1 MEVARLSRVGWGM
14 ASELKQSTAGNLPG
28 ELSSFVGRGRE
39 LAEVKRLLSSAHVIT
54 LTGPGGIGKSRLALR
69 AARRLGR
76 HFPDGVWWVE
86 LAELDDPDLLPYA
99 LARAM
104 RVQERL
110 GDAIDEALM
119 AHLRERR
126 LLLVLDNCEHLLGAC
141 RQLVASVVSQCE
153 RARVLCTSRE
163 RLEAPGEAVV
173 VLSALDVPANGERLP
188 VAALADVEALKLLVD
203 RAVAVAPD
211 FALTDENCRA
221 ASEICR
227 GLDGLPLAIELAAV
241 RLASM
246 TADDLRERLGDR
258 LRLLAAA
265 HGTGPDRSQTL
276 RATVDWSHELLSE
289 EEQILWRRLSV
300 FAGGF
305 GLEAAEDVCSG
316 AGLERA
322 RIVDLVASLV
332 SKSILTMAQGG
343 RRGRY
348 RLLETLRL
356 YGAQRLAE
364 AGEEVELARRH
375 AAWYAERFSGGERP
389 WWATPQQ
396 AETFER
402 LDVEWANV
410 EAALDFFTR
419 SPPDAEIG
427 LSLAADLWLYWM
439 VRGRYR
445 AGARRLEALLAI
457 EATPSPT
464 RAMALWAF
472 GFLSQATANYA
483 RALSALEEARLVCD
497 QTGGDRELAYVMYG
511 LGLVHLRLGDI
522 ELASDLVAQSVARM
536 EQRGDAFGRSMGLFG
551 LASAAVTAGRLD
563 DARRLAEDALRAG
576 ERVGDQLIRGL
587 LNGLLGTVEWQLGD
601 VAKAEARLKEAV
613 QIQDLIGHRWGLV
626 ISLEG
631 LAWVAASS
639 DRLERAA
646 LLLGA
651 GAALTDELGTSLF
664 PHAQAHHDACE
675 ATACAR
681 LGEASYR
688 SSWERGHALGREQVV
703 AAALEDALPGDPH
716 APTAAAA
723 DDAGELSARELEV
736 ARHVANGLTNP
747 AIAAELFV
755 SVATVKTH
763 VSHILGKLGLD
774 SRVQLASWVADH
786 DTGPPAQDRP

>member
-1 MEVARLSRVGWGM
+1 M
-14 ASELKQSTAGNLPG
+14 ATGLKHSTAGNLPG

-39 LAEVKRLLSSAHVIT
+39 LAEVKRLLPSARVIT

-126 LLLVLDNCEHLLGAC
+126 LLLVLDNCEHLLDAC

-153 RARVLCTSRE
+153 RARFLCTSRE
-163 RLEAPGEAVV
+163 RLEAPGEALV

-246 TADDLRERLGDR
+246 TADDLRERLDDR

-300 FAGGF
+300 FAGSF
-305 GLEAAEDVCSG
+305 SLEAAEDVCSG

-332 SKSILTMAQGG
+332 GKSILTMAQGG

-364 AGEEVELARRH
+364 AGEEVGLARRH

-427 LSLAADLWLYWM
+427 LRLAADLWPYWM
-439 VRGRYR
+439 LRGRYR
-445 AGARRLEALLAI
+445 AGSRRLEGLLAI
-457 EATPSPT
+457 EPTPTPT
-464 RAMALWAF
+464 RAMALSAL
-472 GFLSQATANYA
+472 GYLAQATGDYA

-497 QTGGDRELAYVMYG
+497 EAGGDRELAYVLDG
-511 LGLVHLRLGDI
+511 LAQVHLRLGNA
-522 ELASDLVAQSVARM
+522 ELAGDLAAQGRELMLRVD
-536 EQRGDAFGRSMGLFG
+536 DAFGLSVGLYFH
-551 LASAAVTAGRLD
+551 ATAAATAGRLA
-563 DARRLAEDALRAG
+563 DARRLADDALQASERAG
-576 ERVGDQLIRGL
+576 DMMIRGISS
-587 LNGLLGTVEWQLGD
+587 GLLGAVEWQLGD
-601 VAKAEARLKEAV
+601 TPAAETRLKEAV
-613 QIQDLIGHRWGLV
+613 RIQHQIGHRWGMLT
-626 ISLEG
+626 SLEG
-631 LAWVAASS
+631 LAWVAGSGGQ
-639 DRLERAA
+639 LERAA

-651 GAALTDELGTSLF
+651 GAALCQELGIALY
-664 PHAQAHHDACE
+664 PYGQAHHDACE
-675 ATACAR
+675 AAVRAG

-688 SSWERGHALGREQVV
+688 SCWERGHALDREQVV
-703 AAALEDALPGDPH
+703 AAALEDAPADQH
-716 APTAAAA
+716 APAAPAA
-723 DDAGELSARELEV
+723 RDADELSDRELEV
-736 ARHVANGLTNP
+736 ARLVASGLSNP
-747 AIAAELFV
+747 AIAADLFV

-763 VSHILGKLGLD
+763 VSHILRKLGLD
-774 SRVQLASWVADH
+774 SRVQLANWVAAH
-786 DTGPPAQDRP
+786 DPGPRTPADQ

>member
-1 MEVARLSRVGWGM
+1 M
-14 ASELKQSTAGNLPG
+14 ASELKHSTAGNLPG

-76 HFPDGVWWVE
+76 HFPDGVSWVE

-104 RVQERL
+104 RVQERR

-246 TADDLRERLGDR
+246 TADDLRERLDDR

-300 FAGGF
+300 FAGSF
-305 GLEAAEDVCSG
+305 SLEAAEDVCSG
-316 AGLERA
+316 AGLERE

-332 SKSILTMAQGG
+332 GKSILTMGHAS

-402 LDVEWANV
+402 LDVEWANS
-410 EAALDFFTR
+410 EAALDFLTR

-427 LSLAADLWLYWM
+427 LRMAADLWPYWM
-439 VRGRYR
+439 LRGRYR
-445 AGARRLEALLAI
+445 AGSRRLEALLAI
-457 EATPSPT
+457 EPTPSPT
-464 RAMALWAF
+464 RAMALSAL
-472 GFLSQATANYA
+472 GYLAQATGDYA

-497 QTGGDRELAYVMYG
+497 EEGGDRELAYVLDG
-511 LGLVHLRLGDI
+511 LAQVHLRLGSA
-522 ELASDLVAQSVARM
+522 ELAGDLAAQGRELMLRVD
-536 EQRGDAFGRSMGLFG
+536 DAFGLSVGLYFH
-551 LASAAVTAGRLD
+551 ATAAATAGRLA
-563 DARRLAEDALRAG
+563 DARRLADDALQASERAG
-576 ERVGDQLIRGL
+576 DMMIRGISS
-587 LNGLLGTVEWQLGD
+587 GLLGAVEWQLGD
-601 VAKAEARLKEAV
+601 TPAAETRLKEAV
-613 QIQDLIGHRWGLV
+613 RIQHQIGHRWGMLT
-626 ISLEG
+626 SLEG
-631 LAWVAASS
+631 LAWVAGSGEQ
-639 DRLERAA
+639 LERAA

-651 GAALTDELGTSLF
+651 GAALCQELGIALYPF
-664 PHAQAHHDACE
+664 GQAHHDACE
-675 ATACAR
+675 AAVRAG

-688 SSWERGHALGREQVV
+688 SCWERGHALGREQVV
-703 AAALEDALPGDPH
+703 AAALEDAPADQH
-716 APTAAAA
+716 APAAPAA
-723 DDAGELSARELEV
+723 RDADELSDRELEV
-736 ARHVANGLTNP
+736 ARLVASGLSNP
-747 AIAAELFV
+747 AIAADLFV

-763 VSHILGKLGLD
+763 VSHILRKLGLD
-774 SRVQLASWVADH
+774 SRVQLANWVAAH
-786 DTGPPAQDRP
+786 DPGPRTPADQ